1 MRSTPSSPARGM
13 AAADIVS
20 SDFAGLATHLHTCNR
35 SRGRFFVLQSTLEY
49 LHSQVSPRIVTTATA
64 FAATGIVVLFALA

>member
-1 MRSTPSSPARGM
+1 MRPTPSSTASGM

-35 SRGRFFVLQSTLEY
+35 SRGRFFALQSTLEL
-49 LHSQVSPRIVTTATA
+49 LHSQVSPRIVTTAAA
-64 FAATGIVVLFALA
+64 FAAMGIVLLFSLA

>member
-1 MRSTPSSPARGM
+1 MRPTLSRTARGM

-35 SRGRFFVLQSTLEY
+35 SRGRFFVLQSTLEV

-64 FAATGIVVLFALA
+64 CAAMGIVMLFALA

>member
-1 MRSTPSSPARGM
+1 MRSTLSSTARGM

-20 SDFAGLATHLHTCNR
+20 SDFAGLATHLNTCNR